1 MDRPGFSLEE
11 LALAFLTSLP
21 AEERKEKQQELNR
34 FVLWYGKGRPIGQIT
49 PAEVANYADSVGT
62 SPSDAV
68 KSVKRLEPVR
78 ALLAYAK
85 KQKLIKTS
93 LASHLRI
100 KQASSKSNLPSKPK
114 QQVSL
119 TAADYA
125 QLKSQLASLE
135 EERIRVAEEMRIA
148 ASDKDFREN
157 APLHAARER
166 RDHIEARMNAI
177 KMAIA
182 NGVLVGA
189 ERPAENLTVKFG
201 SKAIL
206 RNLASGKQQT
216 YTLVT
221 KNEADPTNGKI
232 SIASPL
238 GKALLNQP
246 LGAEVKVI
254 APAGEIRYQIERIE

>member
-11 LALAFLTSLP
+11 LALAFLTSLQS
-21 AEERKEKQQELNR
+21 EERKEKQQEVNR
-34 FVLWYGKGRPIGQIT
+34 FVVWYGKGRPIGQIT
-49 PAEVANYADSVGT
+49 PAEVANYADSVGN
-62 SPSDAV
+62 SSGDA
-68 KSVKRLEPVR
+68 VKRLEPVR

-85 KQKLIKTS
+85 KEKLIKTS

-100 KQASSKSNLPSKPK
+100 KQASSKSTLPSKPK
-114 QQVSL
+114 HQVSL
-119 TAADYA
+119 TAADHA

-166 RDHIEARMNAI
+166 RDNIEARMNAI

-182 NGVLVGA
+182 NGVVVEA

-254 APAGEIRYQIERIE
+254 APARELRYQIERIE

>member
-21 AEERKEKQQELNR
+21 SEERKEKQQEVNR

-62 SPSDAV
+62 SSGDA
-68 KSVKRLEPVR
+68 VKRLEPVR

-85 KQKLIKTS
+85 KEKLIKTS

-100 KQASSKSNLPSKPK
+100 KQASSKSTLPSKPK
-114 QQVSL
+114 HQVSL
-119 TAADYA
+119 TAADHA

-166 RDHIEARMNAI
+166 RDNIEARMNAI

-182 NGVLVGA
+182 NGVVVEA

-254 APAGEIRYQIERIE
+254 APARELRYQIERIE

>member
-49 PAEVANYADSVGT
+49 PAEVANYADSVGN
-62 SPSDAV
+62 PSGDA
-68 KSVKRLEPVR
+68 VKRLEPVR

-148 ASDKDFREN
+148 AADKDFREN

-221 KNEADPTNGKI
+221 RNEADPTNGKI

-246 LGAEVKVI
+246 LGAAVKVI
-254 APAGEIRYQIERIE
+254 APAGEMRYQIERIE